1 MAPVTE
7 MRDTK
12 ILMELEALAEKLG
25 IQIIEERL
33 HKTRSGICRLR
44 GQYMFFIEKSLKEKE
59 KIQIMAGALARFP
72 LNNTQM
78 LPGIRKILEHY
89 RHADEGADWR
99 EEECA
104 A

>member
-1 MAPVTE
+1 MVPVKE

-25 IQIIEERL
+25 IQVIEERL

-44 GQYMFFIEKSLKEKE
+44 DQYMLFIERNLEEKE

-72 LNNTQM
+72 LKHTQM

-89 RHADEGADWR
+89 RHSEEGADWR